1 MASGTESGKNL
12 SFSILLLVHL
22 FMDFIEIIY
31 RHAIAAILVSVG
43 FVCDQTTSFTVLR
56 MLNVTSTSKFQYVFD
71 DMNVETAINR

>member
-22 FMDFIEIIY
+22 FMAFIEIIY

-43 FVCDQTTSFTVLR
+43 FVCDQTTSFPVLR
-56 MLNVTSTSKFQYVFD
+56 MFVKCYYVFD
-71 DMNVETAINR
+71 DINVETAINR